1 MTLVKGSKP
10 QRMKVV
16 PHRPMRQALTLLL
29 ALLVVMVGVAGSY
42 YLGQWQGGDGQIN
55 AIVERNQLREE
66 RAEHLAELERLR
78 QQVVNLELAA
88 EVDKQ
93 ANEAVR
99 SEVMDLKQQIAA
111 LEADIALYRG
121 LMAPGE
127 DERGISIGD
136 ITINATSVPG
146 RYRYKIVVQ
155 QVASDHQVINGSAQV
170 VVVGRR
176 DGGLLRVPLYQLS
189 EEQETQDIRLRFR
202 YFQNIEG
209 ELVVPE
215 GFTPERLEVVA
226 SSSGAGA
233 KRAEKGIDWQI

>member
-1 MTLVKGSKP
+1 MSTVKGSKQP
-10 QRMKVV
+10 RLKVV
-16 PHRPMRQALTLLL
+16 PHRPLRQALVFT
-29 ALLVVMVGVAGSY
+29 AAVVLVMAAVAGSY
-42 YLGQWQGGDGQIN
+42 YLGQWQGTDGQTH
-55 AIVERNQLREE
+55 AIIERNQLRAE

-93 ANEAVR
+93 ANESVR
-99 SEVMDLKQQIAA
+99 SEVRELKQHIAA

-127 DERGISIGD
+127 DERGISIGEM
-136 ITINATSVPG
+136 TVTATSVPG
-146 RYRYKIVVQ
+146 RYRYRIVVQ
-155 QVASDHQVINGSAQV
+155 QVATNHQVLNGSAQV
-170 VVVGRR
+170 EVVGRR

-189 EEQETQDIRLRFR
+189 EEQETEDIRLRFR

-209 ELVVPE
+209 ELVIPE

-226 SSSGAGA
+226 ASTGSNA
-233 KRAEKGIDWQI
+233 KRVEKRMDWQI